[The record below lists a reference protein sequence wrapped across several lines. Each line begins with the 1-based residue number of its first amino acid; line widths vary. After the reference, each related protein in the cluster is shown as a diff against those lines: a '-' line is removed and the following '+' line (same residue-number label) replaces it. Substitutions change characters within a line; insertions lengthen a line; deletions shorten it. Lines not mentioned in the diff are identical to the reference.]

1 MPPHSPTI
9 STLRELARFL
19 QLPDATHISFM
30 ATFGTANMI
39 SQSVKVNVPDL
50 QL

>member
-1 MPPHSPTI
+1 MPN
-9 STLRELARFL
+9 
-19 QLPDATHISFM
+19 ATDISFM

-39 SQSVKVNVPDL
+39 SQSVNAHFPDL